1 MKLGDLVRVTNN
13 WLELHSHSGEIG
25 ILVEYIPPA
34 FWDPCA
40 KWKVLIKNE
49 LYSYWEDS
57 LQLVNSAEFTKNL
70 DAN

>member
-13 WLELHSHSGEIG
+13 WLELHSHIGKIG
-25 ILVEYIPPA
+25 ILVEYIPPM
-34 FWDPCA
+34 FWDPCP

-49 LYSYWEDS
+49 LYSYWENS
-57 LQLVNSAEFTKNL
+57 LQLVNSAEFTKIL